1 MSQIKVVN
9 VNIITILIT
18 IIIKYQDNR
27 VYTLLYRT
35 KENFSNYSLQNMKN
49 LLGGNFSM
57 LSYPKSQLEISL
69 TK

>member
-1 MSQIKVVN
+1 MSQIKVVI